1 MIETRRRWNG
11 HSLAAVVYAGETVR
25 GTVTALWSDETAVA
39 VTWRYADAGGRVL
52 GDHAGDYLD
61 AEQLLLRA
69 TVCELR
75 RP

>member
-1 MIETRRRWNG
+1 MIAIRRHWNG
-11 HSLAAVVYAGETVR
+11 HSLAAVVSTGETVR
-25 GTVTALWSDETAVA
+25 GTVAALWSDEPAVA

-52 GDHAGDYLD
+52 GDHTGDYLD

-69 TVCELR
+69 TVCGLR